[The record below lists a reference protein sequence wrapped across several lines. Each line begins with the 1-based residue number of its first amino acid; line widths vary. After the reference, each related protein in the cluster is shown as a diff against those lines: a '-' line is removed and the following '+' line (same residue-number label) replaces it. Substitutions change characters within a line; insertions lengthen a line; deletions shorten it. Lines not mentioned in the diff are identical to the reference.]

1 MKRMS
6 VYMMPNPR
14 KYYFLHP
21 VQYFRDRTMCRR
33 LALERGWLGFCESD
47 VVEFSEWFCS
57 VIPQILR
64 TMMATPESRPGGIRR
79 FDTPEK
85 WQTWLNRV
93 ANGIEQG
100 SASYAASDPRNEYRE
115 RYEEAYSK
123 ALAEEVCA
131 RCESGCFN
139 ECMEDGKW
147 CGDSV
152 AVKELEAKCAQA
164 QEKMDSENAEK
175 AKKTVSWNAFAGMG
189 EKRDADGIDALLD
202 FATK

>member
-64 TMMATPESRPGGIRR
+64 TMMATPELRPEGIKR

-123 ALAEEVCA
+123 ALARSGGEEP
-131 RCESGCFN
+131 EFN
-139 ECMEDGKW
+139 QPEKIIQSRYLERE
-147 CGDSV
+147 
-152 AVKELEAKCAQA
+152 KELSTERFDTFRKSVNELLRNWSAFSAGG
-164 QEKMDSENAEK
+164 NANDK
-175 AKKTVSWNAFAGMG
+175 PPH
-189 EKRDADGIDALLD
+189 DA
-202 FATK
+202 